1 MSHRCDFLSGLWLCQ
16 GYSPGVILAVG
27 PIFFTYVAL
36 ILTIEH
42 GSLVNTLAQGRWPLC
57 DFIKSIYVQE
67 LMAPTEEVWCLS
79 SERHG

>member
-16 GYSPGVILAVG
+16 DYSPGVILAVG
-27 PIFFTYVAL
+27 LIFFTYVTL
-36 ILTIEH
+36 ILTIER
-42 GSLVNTLAQGRWPLC
+42 GSLVNTLAQGRWPLR

-67 LMAPTEEVWCLS
+67 LMAPTEEAWCLS